1 MRFLMIAQPRTGT
14 MLLRTLLN
22 QHNGIYVYG
31 EIFYPEFFIWGFFSH
46 LMPAVSRDANNLLPT
61 NWRTHVTDYLTNLTG
76 IMADAGKSIV
86 GFDLKIPQISLVPD
100 FHASVENSDFSVLHV
115 RRKNSLAAILSYET
129 MRIRMA
135 AGASAHPVAQPENIC
150 VHVDPDW
157 LTLRIAEFET
167 QDQWIN
173 HIYCGRNYL
182 ELWYEDF
189 ASPDVWD
196 NACCKLAAFFGLE
209 LQLKFAP
216 ATVKQ
221 NSDNMADLIENS
233 DEIKHRF
240 PRFF

>member
-1 MRFLMIAQPRTGT
+1 MRFPMIAQPRTGT

-100 FHASVENSDFSVLHV
+100 FHASVENSNFSVLHV

-150 VHVDPDW
+150 CARGSRLANATHC
-157 LTLRIAEFET
+157 RIRNT
-167 QDQWIN
+167 GPMDQP
-173 HIYCGRNYL
+173 YL
-182 ELWYEDF
+182 LWKKLPRTVVRRFRF
-189 ASPDVWD
+189 AR
-196 NACCKLAAFFGLE
+196 CLGQCML
-209 LQLKFAP
+209 
-216 ATVKQ
+216 
-221 NSDNMADLIENS
+221 
-233 DEIKHRF
+233 
-240 PRFF
+240 